1 MVHYKKNRSEIE
13 CGSEK
18 KTDPLIKDEVVKH
31 AKNGELPCAVAFEI
45 SKALKVSFAKIGK
58 TADLLDIKIIKCQL
72 GLFGYK
78 PHKKKVKPQEN
89 INKDLTDAINN
100 GLVDGK
106 LPCKKAWD
114 IAGRFKIGKMAISGA
129 CETLNIKITACQLG
143 LF

>member
-1 MVHYKKNRSEIE
+1 MVYYKKNRSEIE

-31 AKNGELPCAVAFEI
+31 AKNGKIPCAVAFEI
-45 SKALKVSFAKIGK
+45 SRFLKVSVAKIGE

-78 PHKKKVKPQEN
+78 PHKKKVRPQEN

-114 IAGRFKIGKMAISGA
+114 IASRFKIGKMAISGA

-143 LF
+143 VF